1 MRKRGF
7 PLKRADKV
15 ASLYDRLKNAQ
26 PIRSQPV
33 TYKSERDCLT
43 RSERVS
49 LDDPGSFHVSAEA
62 VSFLSG
68 GETETEYDPE
78 DFLFLDTE
86 TTGLSGGAG
95 TLAFLI
101 GLGRIEG
108 ESIAV
113 TQILMRDYH
122 QEAEMIRGFL
132 QHAQKAKCL
141 VTYNGAGFDLPLL
154 QGRMIINRMEDP
166 LSEMGHIDL
175 LYAARR
181 VFKLR
186 LGRCSLSRMEEAVF
200 RETRKDDLPGSEVP
214 KRYFEYLN
222 SRDEKL
228 LEQVLDHNRQDIVS
242 LARLFFH
249 MVRMHERP
257 LETEH
262 QEDLFSM
269 GKVYERQRQ
278 HDRARECYQACSE
291 NSVRDIAR
299 LRLAEMYRKN
309 RMDEEAV
316 HEYEALRSGRSV
328 NGRVYIALAKIYE
341 HRFRKPAR
349 ALEIARQGMIYC
361 SERIA
366 LSDTA
371 REDFMDLEHRS
382 QRLMRKV
389 ERLHDDNTGQTQD
402 QERAAQTPERPE
414 GRGPGNL

>member
-1 MRKRGF
+1 M
-7 PLKRADKV
+7 
-15 ASLYDRLKNAQ
+15 ASLYDRLKSAQ
-26 PIRSQPV
+26 PIRSQPLPRDG
-33 TYKSERDCLT
+33 ERECLT
-43 RSERVS
+43 RSVQVR
-49 LDDPGSFHVSAEA
+49 LDQSCSIHANSQAM
-62 VSFLSG
+62 SFLSG
-68 GETETEYDPE
+68 GKTDTEYNPE

-108 ESIAV
+108 ENIAV
-113 TQILMRDYH
+113 NQILMRDYH
-122 QEAEMIRGFL
+122 QEAEMIRELL
-132 QHAQKAKCL
+132 QHTKKAKCL

-166 LSEMGHIDL
+166 LSEMDHIDL

-186 LGRCSLSRMEEAVF
+186 LGRCSLSRMEEEVF

-214 KRYFEYLN
+214 NRYFEYLN
-222 SRDEKL
+222 SHDEGL

-249 MVRMHERP
+249 MVRMHDRP

-269 GKVYERQRQ
+269 GKVFERQKKHAKAQ
-278 HDRARECYQACSE
+278 ECYQACSA
-291 NSVRDIAR
+291 NSVHDMAR
-299 LRLAEMYRKN
+299 LQLAEMYRKN

-316 HEYEALRSGRSV
+316 REYEALRLGKAMT
-328 NGRVYIALAKIYE
+328 GRVYIALAKIYE
-341 HRFRKPAR
+341 HRFHKPAR

-366 LSDTA
+366 LSDAA
-371 REDFMDLEHRS
+371 REEFTDLEHRS

-389 ERLHDDNTGQTQD
+389 KRLQDDNTRQTQD
-402 QERAAQTPERPE
+402 QERAAQTPERPK
-414 GRGPGNL
+414 GRGSGNL